1 MKIAGIKFVNK
12 IPPDISPTL
21 ILAIRLDFEPDEAVI

>member
-12 IPPDISPTL
+12 IPPYIPTTL
-21 ILAIRLDFEPDEAVI
+21 ILAIWLDFDPAEAVM